1 LPRLRR
7 GQLQFGDGSSNRTQ
21 DLYLP
26 TPLTSLPL
34 SPITN
39 TKVVV
44 VAAAAGGA
52 HTLIS
57 TAEGDVYAVGANE
70 HGQLGV
76 GDLFDRPALTLVVS
90 FRDAPGALYNGV
102 EYRKSMGKQ
111 HVINVVAGDA
121 SSAAI
126 TDYGKLF
133 TWGADTKGQLG
144 LGCAPTSAP

>member
-1 LPRLRR
+1 M
-7 GQLQFGDGSSNRTQ
+7 
-21 DLYLP
+21 P

-102 EYRKSMGKQ
+102 EYSESMGKQ